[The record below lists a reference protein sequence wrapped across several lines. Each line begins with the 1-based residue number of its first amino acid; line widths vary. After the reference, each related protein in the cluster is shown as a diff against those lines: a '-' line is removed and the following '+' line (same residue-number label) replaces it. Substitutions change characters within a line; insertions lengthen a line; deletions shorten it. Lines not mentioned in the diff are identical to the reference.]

1 MKQRK
6 MEGGRETKKKKKRK
20 RKYERIIKVKINRR
34 RPRLSS
40 TPQGS

>member
-6 MEGGRETKKKKKRK
+6 NGGREGNKKKKK
-20 RKYERIIKVKINRR
+20 KYERIIKVKINRR

-40 TPQGS
+40 TPQSS